1 MRHPAT
7 VVVTGLGAVTPAGLD
22 VANSWERV
30 CSGVSAANIDPDL
43 GGSVRISCRVPGFDA
58 AGQLGTSVAWR
69 LDRFVQLAVVAAR
82 QAVAAAGLDPGTWD
96 GARVGVVLGNS
107 LGGST
112 TFERQHRELL
122 SGGEVDVS
130 PLLVPMSMVN
140 MVAGQVSTDCSA
152 RGPSMVVATACASG
166 TTAVGIARDLL
177 RSGACDVVLAGGTES
192 AMSPA
197 VIAGL
202 TRMGALSRRRDPAT
216 ASRPFDADRDGFV
229 VAEGAAVLVLEREA
243 DARARR
249 APRLATVAGFGAS
262 ADAHHITA
270 PAPRG
275 AGLQQALSAALTD
288 AGLDPADV
296 DHVNAHGTST
306 PLNDATEAEAIRAVL
321 GRGAAVTSTKGVTG
335 HLLAA
340 AGAVEAAFTVL
351 ALRDGL
357 VPPTAN
363 LVRLDPAIDVDV
375 VHGRARRT
383 PVRNA
388 VSTSMGFGGL
398 NAALAMTAA

>member
-1 MRHPAT
+1 MRPPAA

-22 VANSWERV
+22 VETSWDRV
-30 CSGVSAANIDPDL
+30 CSGISAAAVDPEL
-43 GGSVRISCRVPGFDA
+43 GGAVRISCRVPGFDA
-58 AGQLGTSVAWR
+58 AGHLGAGASWR

-82 QAVAAAGLDPGTWD
+82 QAVASAGLDPCTWD

-112 TFERQHRELL
+112 TFERQHRELIA
-122 SGGEVDVS
+122 GGEEDVS
-130 PLLVPMSMVN
+130 PLLVPMTMVN

-152 RGPSMVVATACASG
+152 RGPSLVVATACASG
-166 TTAVGIARDLL
+166 TTAVGIGRDLL
-177 RSGACDVVLAGGTES
+177 RAGACDVVLAGGTES
-192 AMSPA
+192 AISPA

-202 TRMGALSRRRDPAT
+202 TRMGALSRRADPAT

-229 VAEGAAVLVLEREA
+229 VAEGAGVLVLERDA

-270 PAPRG
+270 PAPGG
-275 AGLQQALSAALTD
+275 AGLQQALRGALAD

-296 DHVNAHGTST
+296 EHVNAHGTST
-306 PLNDATEAEAIRAVL
+306 PLNDATEAQALREVL
-321 GRGAAVTSTKGVTG
+321 GQGAAVTSTKGVTG

-357 VPPTAN
+357 LPPTAN
-363 LVRLDPAIDVDV
+363 LVRLDPMIDIDV
-375 VHGRARRT
+375 VHGEARKVPLRT
-383 PVRNA
+383 A

-398 NAALAMTAA
+398 NAAVAMTAA